1 MYFVFL
7 YLRGGNWIEPLLAL
21 WQQQLGRVY
30 IFSLKGFKQG
40 APPFHPHNFWLLVLL
55 LLYFYVFKIQ
65 IQDMTHFKIEVRS
78 LFKGVSKILTACRI
92 SKINF
97 SFYHGTTLDR
107 SYLLKMLSNL
117 RFSFSSFCVFWRFQ
131 HRAPDVALLNH

>member
-30 IFSLKGFKQG
+30 IFSLKGFEHQG
-40 APPFHPHNFWLLVLL
+40 APPFYAHNFSLLVFVFVFMFLVL

-65 IQDMTHFKIEVRS
+65 IQVWIF
-78 LFKGVSKILTACRI
+78 
-92 SKINF
+92 
-97 SFYHGTTLDR
+97 
-107 SYLLKMLSNL
+107 
-117 RFSFSSFCVFWRFQ
+117 RFS
-131 HRAPDVALLNH
+131 P